1 MIQSETKP
9 IERIASPPIV
19 PEGPVIDLAHL
30 ARMTLGD
37 KRLEAEVLALLDRQA
52 DLLLARMREALPAAA
67 GAFAHTLKGSA
78 RGVGAW
84 RVAAAAE
91 RVEVAAGGDGSRRD
105 CRPCGCRHAGAG
117 SHRRPPRNLLT
128 DARGRSSGARP
139 SEPL

>member
-9 IERIASPPIV
+9 TDRIASPPIV
-19 PEGPVIDLAHL
+19 PEEPVIDRVHL

-52 DLLLARMREALPAAA
+52 GLLLARMRGASPAAA

-84 RVAAAAE
+84 RMAAAAE
-91 RVEVAAGGDGSRRD
+91 RVEMAAGSDMATVPD
-105 CRPCGCRHAGAG
+105 AIAGLAAAVTQA
-117 SHRRPPRNLLT
+117 RQAIADLL
-128 DARGRSSGARP
+128 AAS
-139 SEPL
+139 

>member
-1 MIQSETKP
+1 MIQSKTKP

-52 DLLLARMREALPAAA
+52 DLLLARMREAPPAAA

-91 RVEVAAGGDGSRRD
+91 RVEVAAGSNPATVPDAI
-105 CRPCGCRHAGAG
+105 AGLAAAVAQV
-117 SHRRPPRNLLT
+117 RQAIADLL
-128 DARGRSSGARP
+128 AAS
-139 SEPL
+139 